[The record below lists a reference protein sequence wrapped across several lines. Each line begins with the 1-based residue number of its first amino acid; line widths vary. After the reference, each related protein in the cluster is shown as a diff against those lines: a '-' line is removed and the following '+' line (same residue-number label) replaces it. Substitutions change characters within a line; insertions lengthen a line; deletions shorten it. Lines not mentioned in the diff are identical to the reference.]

1 MDAPRLTGGTGRA
14 SPRGPA
20 AVSGSV
26 GPRPRRRLRVCR
38 AAAPPSS
45 PGLSD
50 RGPAVVSRSE
60 PSAGPCGP
68 GPLKGPPRGVFAV
81 SPTDLGSEAPSEIN
95 FGPGWGRVSRAGRS
109 LRLVCPHGRPSA
121 ARFPQA
127 PGQIGGR
134 RAPGTGLST
143 PAARSPV
150 RRAGRV
156 GHGGFRRTLRRKVR
170 AGAGGPARRRSGD
183 CGFPSF
189 SFIFGVIIFG
199 VIICF
204 SFSAVNNAPRDTM
217 RGCSVAAVREF
228 PVSLMAAGSFV
239 TARAQ

>member
-95 FGPGWGRVSRAGRS
+95 LVPAGVGSPGPVAACVSSAPTADRQRRGFPKPQGRSAGGGPRGPASALLRPGALSDARAELVTAGFGARCGGKCGRVPADRRGGDAAIVVCQLS
-109 LRLVCPHGRPSA
+109 LFFFYLWPDY
-121 ARFPQA
+121 
-127 PGQIGGR
+127 
-134 RAPGTGLST
+134 LW
-143 PAARSPV
+143 
-150 RRAGRV
+150 
-156 GHGGFRRTLRRKVR
+156 
-170 AGAGGPARRRSGD
+170 
-183 CGFPSF
+183 
-189 SFIFGVIIFG
+189 
-199 VIICF
+199 
-204 SFSAVNNAPRDTM
+204 RDHL
-217 RGCSVAAVREF
+217 F
-228 PVSLMAAGSFV
+228 FL
-239 TARAQ
+239 